1 MKNKHETSGN
11 TPEPASKSKKQEE
24 DEASETHDAIMTDE
38 IIMQRIET
46 IEQQASTA
54 RVQTSYLLAQ
64 HAESNRD
71 KAKKEI
77 VFGGWT
83 KFTPNR
89 DDLEI
94 QGSQLETQAD
104 SRERWIKEIAKKAG
118 ITSNYY
124 REWLFSHQTRGEAL
138 SPLTVVTVT
147 QPWQRSK
154 LLDYV
159 KRNPTAPALKERFYV
174 KDTVEDKWDTILR
187 HFGQCEARAITEKF
201 IKIQPQISL
210 WDRLTGI
217 PLKAAMA
224 VAKSFDIQFKHSW
237 KDHTLTDKHTGEFL
251 VWAHFVPDEGIINMH
266 LSAKNLPM
274 IEQFRREFESKFAE
288 IINGNTMTKGKGKGK
303 GVEKKTQDDHATLPM
318 NHSSHARTSKYPFSL
333 KISIIDDMSGH
344 WEVWNNAWQKA
355 VGKANKPYVANILTD
370 ENS

>member
-64 HAESNRD
+64 HAESTRD

-83 KFTPNR
+83 KFTPSQ

-104 SRERWIKEIAKKAG
+104 SRERWIKEIVKKAG

-138 SPLTVVTVT
+138 S
-147 QPWQRSK
+147 
-154 LLDYV
+154 
-159 KRNPTAPALKERFYV
+159 
-174 KDTVEDKWDTILR
+174 
-187 HFGQCEARAITEKF
+187 
-201 IKIQPQISL
+201 
-210 WDRLTGI
+210 
-217 PLKAAMA
+217 
-224 VAKSFDIQFKHSW
+224 HSQ
-237 KDHTLTDKHTGEFL
+237 L
-251 VWAHFVPDEGIINMH
+251 
-266 LSAKNLPM
+266 
-274 IEQFRREFESKFAE
+274 
-288 IINGNTMTKGKGKGK
+288 
-303 GVEKKTQDDHATLPM
+303 
-318 NHSSHARTSKYPFSL
+318 
-333 KISIIDDMSGH
+333 
-344 WEVWNNAWQKA
+344 
-355 VGKANKPYVANILTD
+355 
-370 ENS
+370 